1 MYLRIFLLT
10 LHPNHVQCTMY
21 KVQFAREDI
30 IMDGFQLAKV
40 MKYFQNTAFS
50 HIKLMQ
56 SEKIR

>member
-1 MYLRIFLLT
+1 MDLRIFLLT

-50 HIKLMQ
+50 HIKLM
-56 SEKIR
+56 